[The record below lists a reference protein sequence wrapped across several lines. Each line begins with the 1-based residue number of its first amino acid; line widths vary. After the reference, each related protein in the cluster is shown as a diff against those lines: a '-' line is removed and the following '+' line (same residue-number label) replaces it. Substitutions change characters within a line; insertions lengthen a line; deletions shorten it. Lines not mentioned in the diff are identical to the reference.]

1 MRVLTICSD
10 QQMGE
15 HSSHLAQPPR
25 GPACNRD
32 VAVLPA
38 APDQSGYPQTGAQL
52 LRANAES
59 VQRPS
64 LCDPMLPRG
73 GPALLSAGL
82 CSPPSLPPPH
92 TNHRFPT
99 LQGSRLSAESSRA
112 GRSRSPALSS
122 LTGPSGQV
130 RGPAGRV
137 LCPRGVQGGCENES
151 DAGRHGAQ
159 SQQTSGPRSTSQA
172 SWMASPWIPPGAES
186 EMRTWVQVV
195 YLGGE
200 LQKQE

>member
-59 VQRPS
+59 VQHPS

-73 GPALLSAGL
+73 GPCSPQRWALLPTITPTSTHKPPFSHVAGKPAFCRKL
-82 CSPPSLPPPH
+82 EGRAEPVACSVLTDRPIWAGAWPSWAACSVHVGCRVGVRTNRMLEDTVLSPSRRQGLAPHPRQAGWPLP
-92 TNHRFPT
+92 
-99 LQGSRLSAESSRA
+99 GSPREQ
-112 GRSRSPALSS
+112 S
-122 LTGPSGQV
+122 L
-130 RGPAGRV
+130 R
-137 LCPRGVQGGCENES
+137 
-151 DAGRHGAQ
+151 
-159 SQQTSGPRSTSQA
+159 
-172 SWMASPWIPPGAES
+172 
-186 EMRTWVQVV
+186 
-195 YLGGE
+195 
-200 LQKQE
+200 

>member
-1 MRVLTICSD
+1 MIASCPFDYLSPAEHVRGCTGNAQVGELRVLTICSD

-38 APDQSGYPQTGAQL
+38 APDQSGYSQTGAQL

-130 RGPAGRV
+130 RGPAGRRA
-137 LCPRGVQGGCENES
+137 LSMWG
-151 DAGRHGAQ
+151 AGWA
-159 SQQTSGPRSTSQA
+159 
-172 SWMASPWIPPGAES
+172 
-186 EMRTWVQVV
+186 
-195 YLGGE
+195 
-200 LQKQE
+200 